1 MSTPYHLI
9 EPCAG
14 SAALTMH
21 MLGARRALM
30 PYQGH
35 KWRVRRQLAY
45 LVEDM
50 VGSGPPTDI
59 VLTDPAPWGTAM
71 GVILDR
77 GKRREVVEILCEY
90 EDQDPRDVYDD
101 LHNVQVPISDVVFT
115 AEFLFLQRLAFSCKA
130 VGSVGGMW
138 KSPGFNKS
146 SAYGTAATEKFK
158 VIYPMIP
165 SLIRTLLSYDDAL
178 REDVVVTSQRARAQD
193 TIPKKLKRR
202 TVVYI
207 DPEYKD
213 TTPYPD
219 GVMTRQDV
227 VDLALAYKDL
237 GASVIISEGE
247 MIMELM
253 ELGWK
258 CQKLRVGRNDT
269 SNFRGQHPEWV
280 TFL

>member
-1 MSTPYHLI
+1 
-9 EPCAG
+9 
-14 SAALTMH
+14 
-21 MLGARRALM
+21 
-30 PYQGH
+30 
-35 KWRVRRQLAY
+35 
-45 LVEDM
+45 
-50 VGSGPPTDI
+50 
-59 VLTDPAPWGTAM
+59 
-71 GVILDR
+71 
-77 GKRREVVEILCEY
+77 
-90 EDQDPRDVYDD
+90 
-101 LHNVQVPISDVVFT
+101 
-115 AEFLFLQRLAFSCKA
+115 
-130 VGSVGGMW
+130 
-138 KSPGFNKS
+138 
-146 SAYGTAATEKFK
+146 
-158 VIYPMIP
+158 
-165 SLIRTLLSYDDAL
+165 
-178 REDVVVTSQRARAQD
+178 
-193 TIPKKLKRR
+193 
-202 TVVYI
+202 VYI